1 MKTIKTASGIKK
13 IEDGDI
19 HFVSIQL
26 RSLLQEHRAFLI
38 DKMTG
43 GLESYIDY
51 KFNKKA
57 DPKTMDRLKFR
68 LNELKKS
75 GIDLQTYQSIFQAV
89 ERHEYTA
96 IGNALFYEEI
106 DSVLKEDLT
115 DTYLFN
121 YDGRRGLF
129 QLK

>member
-1 MKTIKTASGIKK
+1 MKTIKTATGIKK
-13 IEDGDI
+13 IQDTDV

-26 RSLLQEHRAFLI
+26 RSLLQDHRVVLI

-57 DPKTMDRLKFR
+57 DLKTLDRLKFR

-75 GIDLQTYQSIFQAV
+75 GIDMDTYKSIFQTV
-89 ERHEYTA
+89 EQHEYTN
-96 IGNALFYEEI
+96 IGNVLFYEEI
-106 DSVLKEDLT
+106 DAILKEDLMQP
-115 DTYLFN
+115 DLFN
-121 YDGRRGLF
+121 YDGRQGIFR
-129 QLK
+129 LK